1 MRLRRQQSAVSSQQ
15 SAVSSQPRTMGTVQ
29 VQKLK
34 FEPMAVY
41 FLAAGLLFGPTLRK
55 DGFTRMAFF
64 SMKRVKTLCRWC
76 R

>member
-1 MRLRRQQSAVSSQQ
+1 
-15 SAVSSQPRTMGTVQ
+15 MGTVQ
-29 VQKLK
+29 VQELK
-34 FEPMAVY
+34 FEPLAVY